1 MFHAG
6 FVYSPYRAD
15 NGQGGGVEAE
25 AERAGE
31 ALEGRHCM
39 YVVECSDGSWYT
51 GYATDVARRIATHN
65 AGRGAKYTR
74 SRRPVTLLVSAAFE
88 TKHEAMAAEYRF
100 KRLDR
105 AAKERLVGLALAGEP
120 FEDVVRREV
129 LEP

>member
-1 MFHAG
+1 M
-6 FVYSPYRAD
+6 
-15 NGQGGGVEAE
+15 EAE
-25 AERAGE
+25 AECARE
-31 ALEGRHCM
+31 APGGRHCI

-51 GYATDVARRIATHN
+51 GYATDVARRIAIHN

-74 SRRPVTLLVSAAFE
+74 SRRPVTLLVSAVFE

-129 LEP
+129 LGP